1 MRTTSAI
8 TNHTFQTYFGKST
21 PTHDPIREFS
31 HYFGPNQPG
40 AESDCDLEDMEE
52 EVEYIT
58 DDEVVMSEQE
68 EIKPWG
74 VENMK
79 DALISIIKSI
89 RQEMKDDIM
98 KRQFE
103 ASTASVSDEYL
114 PSPVTKWTK
123 RIKTLQILHDMLRLK
138 DEIAGPNSLSP
149 GKRGLVKRWHV
160 CKPIHVT
167 YDDGS
172 GEDCSGIC
180 FIDYKDECEM
190 EFMDINDFLQIRY
203 GQHKIDDTIQ
213 ERRIGHS
220 NLHGSD
226 REFIFNEWILDSY
239 DVKEEYAREIGG
251 RSFICITDREDEALP
266 LGRVNGARFK
276 AMIRKE
282 LEGNNT
288 IKVSWNKDAKTLWMQ
303 SSAGLDKTYDRFQK
317 LISQLEIHGEVISQ
331 EDANL
336 KLLRSL
342 PSAWNNI
349 ALIMRN
355 KSDPDTLSMDD
366 LYNNLKVYESEIKGQ
381 SSSSSNSQN
390 VAFVSLENTSS
401 TNEAVN
407 TAHDV
412 TTASSQG
419 QASSSTYVDDVM
431 FSFFVNQSNSPQLD
445 NEDLEQ
451 IDTNNLEEMD
461 LKWQVA
467 MLTMR
472 VVMIFKKKQ
481 EKNLALKNQ
490 GNRNKDAPRRIIPV
504 ETPANALVVQDGI
517 GGYDWSFQA
526 EEGLT
531 NFALMAYTSQVY
543 QGLSNGIRIL
553 EAGRAFHQKSAAK
566 TNNLNEK
573 VKTSRV
579 NNVTTVGPKAVVSAA
594 VGNRENAVK
603 SSACWIWRP
612 TGNVIDHTS
621 KDSGSYMLKRF
632 DYGNPQYTLQ
642 DQGIFDSGC
651 SRHMTGNKSFLIDY
665 QEVDGGFVAFAGSPK
680 GGKITGKGKI
690 RTGKLDFE
698 DVYFVKE
705 LKYGYCKITGN
716 GQNTDNLRNRE
727 GTNMRAK
734 EARKVSSK
742 ERPKEA
748 QELQRC
754 RIASL
759 AIRVTNINPKAMIE
773 DPMIGKDSRAEIKS
787 KRSVC

>member
-213 ERRIGHS
+213 ERRIGHN

-266 LGRVNGARFK
+266 LERVHGARFK

-282 LEGNNT
+282 LEGNKGKSLAT
-288 IKVSWNKDAKTLWMQ
+288 IRSLIPDGSSVSSGVIKPPVVVSVTPMPVDGPTDSVSGLNLWTCPPSLGANADAAGTSKLNEPADSSDSFYASQDLDSETLHRIYVPKWNVTNDSVLDDPYVCRDLMDRLAPPALFLQLRAMDYDQLYSEFNVGAARQVCLGVEARMRAEHTLEKKDRLE
-303 SSAGLDKTYDRFQK
+303 DKCSEQVVLLSER
-317 LISQLEIHGEVISQ
+317 
-331 EDANL
+331 DAN
-336 KLLRSL
+336 
-342 PSAWNNI
+342 
-349 ALIMRN
+349 
-355 KSDPDTLSMDD
+355 
-366 LYNNLKVYESEIKGQ
+366 
-381 SSSSSNSQN
+381 
-390 VAFVSLENTSS
+390 F
-401 TNEAVN
+401 
-407 TAHDV
+407 
-412 TTASSQG
+412 
-419 QASSSTYVDDVM
+419 
-431 FSFFVNQSNSPQLD
+431 
-445 NEDLEQ
+445 
-451 IDTNNLEEMD
+451 
-461 LKWQVA
+461 
-467 MLTMR
+467 
-472 VVMIFKKKQ
+472 
-481 EKNLALKNQ
+481 
-490 GNRNKDAPRRIIPV
+490 
-504 ETPANALVVQDGI
+504 
-517 GGYDWSFQA
+517 
-526 EEGLT
+526 
-531 NFALMAYTSQVY
+531 
-543 QGLSNGIRIL
+543 
-553 EAGRAFHQKSAAK
+553 
-566 TNNLNEK
+566 
-573 VKTSRV
+573 
-579 NNVTTVGPKAVVSAA
+579 
-594 VGNRENAVK
+594 
-603 SSACWIWRP
+603 
-612 TGNVIDHTS
+612 
-621 KDSGSYMLKRF
+621 
-632 DYGNPQYTLQ
+632 
-642 DQGIFDSGC
+642 
-651 SRHMTGNKSFLIDY
+651 
-665 QEVDGGFVAFAGSPK
+665 
-680 GGKITGKGKI
+680 
-690 RTGKLDFE
+690 
-698 DVYFVKE
+698 
-705 LKYGYCKITGN
+705 
-716 GQNTDNLRNRE
+716 
-727 GTNMRAK
+727 
-734 EARKVSSK
+734 SSK
-742 ERPKEA
+742 IFVVFER
-748 QELQRC
+748 
-754 RIASL
+754 
-759 AIRVTNINPKAMIE
+759 
-773 DPMIGKDSRAEIKS
+773 G
-787 KRSVC
+787 